1 VAFLAACKDDGAH
14 RSSESDAMDIDL
26 GLQTLDGVVDK
37 ETRVHF
43 ASRRVRVDVNG
54 LFFTLLNKEHYAFYE
69 FTC

>member
-1 VAFLAACKDDGAH
+1 
-14 RSSESDAMDIDL
+14 MDIDL